1 MYCQKCGAE
10 NPDDAHR
17 CLSCGY
23 EYTHVSAAGAASVEA
38 KTSRAAV
45 AALVLGI
52 LAFFTCG
59 ITALPAIICGIV
71 ALVKISGSN
80 GLLKGKGMAITGLVL
95 PGVFVVLLPVL
106 GIFAAIL
113 MPAFTSARGK
123 ALEVVCRSNMKQLS
137 MAAALYADE
146 NDGEFPTASEWCDL
160 VFDYAGSN
168 QQIFRCPAAPEGIF
182 YGYAFNRNLDG
193 VKLHEVDP
201 QTVMIF
207 EADGGWNETGVADLA
222 TFDRHLQ
229 PGCNVGFVDGHI
241 EFVPVERIGEL
252 KWMPNE

>member
-10 NPDDAHR
+10 NVDGSVR
-17 CLSCGY
+17 CVGCGI
-23 EYTHVSAAGAASVEA
+23 EFAASPVVA
-38 KTSRAAV
+38 RASRAAV

-52 LAFFTCG
+52 LVFLTCG

-80 GLLKGKGMAITGLVL
+80 GMLKGKGMAITGLVL
-95 PGVFVVLLPVL
+95 PAVFVALLSVL
-106 GIFAAIL
+106 GIFAAIFI
-113 MPAFTSARGK
+113 PAFTSARGQ
-123 ALEVVCRSNMKQLS
+123 ALDVLCKSNLKQLS
-137 MAAALYADE
+137 MVAALYAND
-146 NDGEFPTASEWCDL
+146 NDGEFPAASEWCDL

-168 QQIFRCPAAPEGIF
+168 QQIFRCPDAPEGIF

-193 VKLHEVDP
+193 AKLHQIDP

-207 EADGGWNETGVADLA
+207 EADGGWNKTGGADMA
-222 TFDRHLQ
+222 TSDRHSQ
-229 PGCNVGFVDGHI
+229 PGCNVGFADGHV

-252 KWMPNE
+252 KWIPNE

>member
-23 EYTHVSAAGAASVEA
+23 EYSHVSAAATPVEA
-38 KTSRAAV
+38 KTSGAAV

-52 LAFFTCG
+52 LAFVTCG

-95 PGVFVVLLPVL
+95 PAILLVLMPVISILVAILLPSL
-106 GIFAAIL
+106 SQAKDQ
-113 MPAFTSARGK
+113 ARNVICK
-123 ALEVVCRSNMKQLS
+123 SNLKQLS
-137 MAAALYADE
+137 MATALYADE

-193 VKLHEVDP
+193 VNLHEVDP

-207 EADGGWNETGVADLA
+207 EADGGWNETGVADMA

-229 PGCNVGFVDGHI
+229 PGCNIAFVDGHI